1 MTAPATDLA
10 FVSATEA
17 ARLFRAKELSPV
29 ELTTALLER
38 IDRLNPALRAFF
50 TVTAETA
57 IAEAKAAEAAI
68 LAGDTRPLLGVPMA
82 YKDIYLT
89 EGVETTGGSK
99 LHLGWKPDTTATTI
113 RLLQEAGTVMLG
125 KLTTHEFAAGI
136 TPEDHPHP
144 PARNPWNLERIP
156 GGSSSGSGA
165 ALAAGLTV
173 GALGSD
179 TGGSIRH
186 PGTACGIAALKPTY
200 GRCSRYGVLPL
211 SWSLDHTGP
220 MARTVEDLAFMLQV
234 LAAYDPLDPASADVP
249 VPDYV
254 AEMGRGVDGLRI
266 GVMRSWYEGRAHPD
280 VLSATDAAVTK
291 LAELGAEMVDVEVPG
306 MELER
311 VQGIIM
317 SVEAYA
323 YHKADLAEHREL
335 YPESLRNRFLSGAL
349 YTGEEYVN
357 ALRAK
362 AVLTA
367 SVRRVM
373 EEAKLDLLL
382 SPTRGKTALT
392 FEEAYEDYGGAVSF
406 TGLFNL
412 TGQPAISIPCG
423 FGADAMPIGLQLA
436 GRPFAEGT
444 VLAAAHAYEQ
454 ATDWHTQHPAL

>member
-1 MTAPATDLA
+1 MTAPATDMA
-10 FVSATEA
+10 FISAA
-17 ARLFRAKELSPV
+17 DASRLFRSGELSPV

-50 TVTAETA
+50 TVTAESA
-57 IAEAKAAEAAI
+57 LAEAKAAEAAI
-68 LAGDTRPLLGVPMA
+68 LNGDTRPLLGVPMA

-89 EGVETTGGSK
+89 KGIETTGGSK
-99 LHLGWKPDTTATTI
+99 LHLRWKPDTTATTI

-144 PARNPWNLERIP
+144 PARNPWNPGRIP

-200 GRCSRYGVLPL
+200 GRCSRHGVLPL

-220 MARTVEDLAFMLQV
+220 MARTVEDLALMLQV

-249 VPDYV
+249 APDYLS
-254 AEMGRGVDGLRI
+254 EMRRGVSGMRI
-266 GVMRSWYEGRAHPD
+266 GVMRSWYEDRTHPD
-280 VLSATDAAVTK
+280 VVAATDSAAAK
-291 LAELGAEMVDVEVPG
+291 LAELGAELVDIEVPG
-306 MELER
+306 IELER

-323 YHKADLAEHREL
+323 YHKADLAERRDL

-349 YTGEEYVN
+349 YTGDEYVN

-373 EEAKLDLLL
+373 DEAKLDLLL

-423 FGADAMPIGLQLA
+423 FGSDAMPIGLQLA

-454 ATDWHTQHPAL
+454 ASDWHTRHPAL

>member
-1 MTAPATDLA
+1 MTAPATDFA
-10 FVSATEA
+10 FINAAEA
-17 ARLFRAKELSPV
+17 ARLYRSRELSPV

-38 IDRLNPALRAFF
+38 IERLQPTLRAFF
-50 TVTAETA
+50 IVTAEA
-57 IAEAKAAEAAI
+57 ALAEAKDAEAAL
-68 LAGDTRPLLGVPMA
+68 LAGDPRPLLGIPMA

-89 EGVETTGGSK
+89 EGVQTTGGSK
-99 LHLGWKPDTTATTI
+99 VHMGWVPGTTATTI
-113 RLLQEAGTVMLG
+113 RLLQEAGTVSLG

-136 TPEDHPHP
+136 TPEDHPQP

-165 ALAAGLTV
+165 ALAAGLTI

-220 MARTVEDLAFMLQV
+220 MARTVEDLALMLEE
-234 LAAYDPLDPASADVP
+234 LAAYDPLDPASADLP
-249 VPDYV
+249 APAY
-254 AEMGRGVDGLRI
+254 AASLRRGIDGLRI
-266 GVMRSWYEGRAHPD
+266 GVMRSWYEERTHPD
-280 VLSATDAAVTK
+280 VVAAVDAAIAQ
-291 LAELGAEMVDVEVPG
+291 LESLGATIVEVDVPAI
-306 MELER
+306 ELER

-323 YHKADLAEHREL
+323 YHKPDLDESRDL
-335 YPESLRNRFLSGAL
+335 YPEQLRNRFLSGAL
-349 YTGEEYVN
+349 YSGAEYAN

-362 AVLTA
+362 AVLTNN
-367 SVRRVM
+367 VRITMSNANV
-373 EEAKLDLLL
+373 DLLL

-423 FGADAMPIGLQLA
+423 FGADNMPIGLQLA
-436 GRPFAEGT
+436 GRPFEEAT

-454 ATDWHTQHPAL
+454 STDWHTRHPEL